1 MIRMRLSE
9 IYEKIKDLNLD
20 TFTLSIDYQ
29 GNSKNIKNFKAL
41 IKYL

>member
-29 GNSKNIKNFKAL
+29 GNFK
-41 IKYL
+41 KY